1 MDRKVIIEKVPED
14 RPLTLMRKSAE
25 AKRRQRQEK
34 VWLDKQER
42 QFVKLTGIEVSV
54 QEYWEIQE
62 KRFALGRMGKSM

>member
-1 MDRKVIIEKVPED
+1 MREVTIEKVPED
-14 RPLTLMRKSAE
+14 TPLTLMRKSTE
-25 AKRRQRQEK
+25 AKRKQRQEK

-42 QFVKLTGIEVSV
+42 QFVKLTGVDVTV